1 MRLTSASRIAA
12 AGLATATLLLSLVL
26 IPAGSAQTPSCATPP
41 IGFYAIDASDN
52 ELALFSLK
60 AQTVTFIGNGLGP
73 QASDG
78 ALALA
83 FCPPHGLVPYT
94 IVNPFDPDAQL
105 ATLNLATGVAT
116 RVGTPL
122 PSDQVLDIMG
132 MTCSRH
138 GTLYAIGQF
147 LNPDGTLAADF
158 NSLFT
163 VDRET
168 GQATRIGSTGVL
180 DTSDAS
186 GASGFLMALAFAP
199 DGKLYGV
206 NSASTLFSIDPSTGH
221 ATKIVDL
228 YTASGAGLV
237 RLVNVM
243 GLAIDSRGNFYVA
256 DFVPQSHVYV
266 VDFSTGVG
274 VATPVLDTNFT
285 VHNIAFRTPS

>member
-1 MRLTSASRIAA
+1 MRARIGSRIISTVFASM
-12 AGLATATLLLSLVL
+12 TLLLSLSLVTT
-26 IPAGSAQTPSCATPP
+26 SARSAEEPSFTTPP

-52 ELALFSLK
+52 ELVAFSLK
-60 AQTVTFIGNGLGP
+60 AHSVTVIGSFGP

-83 FCPPHGLVPYT
+83 FCPLGGLVPYT

-105 ATLNLATGVAT
+105 ATLDLRTGAAT

-122 PSDQVLDIMG
+122 PSDQTLDIMG
-132 MTCSRH
+132 MTCSRD
-138 GTLYAIGQF
+138 GTLYAIGEF
-147 LNPDGTLAADF
+147 DLADHPGTF
-158 NSLFT
+158 NSLYT
-163 VDRET
+163 VDRDT

-180 DTSDAS
+180 DSLDAS

-199 DGKLYGV
+199 DGKLYGA
-206 NSASTLFSIDPSTGH
+206 NSASTLFSIDKSTGT

-228 YTASGAGLV
+228 YTAPGI

-256 DFVPQSHVYV
+256 DFVSQSRVYAV
-266 VDFSTGVG
+266 NTSTG
-274 VATPVLDTNFT
+274 VATPILDTNFT